1 MTRAKTKPPL
11 RKPVFDEEGILMFAS
26 LGGNEGGDGGG
37 TVGKASVAHK
47 GDRHPAK
54 TSDHDRQSL
63 TLMLM
68 SDVIAR
74 LRTEADRKGKTIEQI
89 VEKLVSKHLG
99 KH

>member
-11 RKPVFDEEGILMFAS
+11 RKPVFDEEGILRFAA
-26 LGGNEGGDGGG
+26 LGVNEGGGGG
-37 TVGKASVAHK
+37 VVGKASVPHK